1 MSLNTVRSYIEGRI
15 ATEFAASPAIQ
26 VAYQNVPFTPPNNAS
41 WVQANIIWGDSTYMT
56 ILTTSTRGTGA
67 GFDRRNG
74 TLVFNVFA
82 PRGAGPGAGLTI
94 AQRCIDLFSRLQLE
108 NIKFD
113 PANGPRTIEPSVPEG
128 FSQTQVTLSFEAYE
142 QS

>member
-15 ATEFAASPAIQ
+15 ATEFAEFPTLP
-26 VAYQNVPFTPPNNAS
+26 VAYQNVPFSPPNNTS
-41 WVQANIIWGDSTYMT
+41 WIQTNIIWGDSAYMT
-56 ILTTSTRGTGA
+56 ILTTSARGTGE

-74 TLVFNVFA
+74 TLVFNIFT
-82 PRGAGPGAGLTI
+82 PRGQGPGAGLTI
-94 AQRCIDLFSRLQLE
+94 AQRCINLFTRLQLE

-113 PANGPRTIEPSVPEG
+113 PANGPRSIEPSVPEG
-128 FSQTQVTLSFEAYE
+128 FFQTQVAITFEAYE

>member
-1 MSLNTVRSYIEGRI
+1 MSLNTVRSHIESRI
-15 ATEFAASPAIQ
+15 ATEFAAAPVLQ

-41 WVQANIIWGDSTYMT
+41 WIQASIIWGDSAYMT

-74 TLVFNVFA
+74 TLVFNIFA

-113 PANGPRTIEPSVPEG
+113 AANGPRTIEPSVPEG
-128 FSQTQVTLSFEAYE
+128 FSQTQVAITFEAFE
-142 QS
+142 RS

>member
-1 MSLNTVRSYIEGRI
+1 MSLNTIRSAIENRI
-15 ATEFAASPAIQ
+15 ATEFAAAPALQ

-41 WVQANIIWGDSTYMT
+41 WIQAFISWGDSTYLT
-56 ILTTSTRGTGA
+56 ILTESDRGTCD

-74 TLVFNVFA
+74 ALTFNIYS
-82 PRGAGPGAGLTI
+82 PRGEGPGAGLTI
-94 AQRCIDLFSRLQLE
+94 AQRCIDLFSRLQLQ

-113 PANGPRTIEPSVPEG
+113 PANGPRTIEVPAPEG
-128 FSQTQVTLSFEAYE
+128 FYQTQVAITFEAYE

>member
-1 MSLNTVRSYIEGRI
+1 MSLNTIRSHIETRI
-15 ATEFAASPAIQ
+15 ATEFAAAPALQ

-41 WVQANIIWGDSTYMT
+41 WIQSQIIWGDSAYLT
-56 ILTTSTRGTGA
+56 ILTTSSRGTGA

-74 TLVFNVFA
+74 VLLFNIFT
-82 PRGAGPGAGLTI
+82 PRGQGPGAGFTI

-108 NIKFD
+108 NIIFD
-113 PANGPRTIEPSVPEG
+113 PANGPRTSEPAAPEG
-128 FSQTQVTLSFEAYE
+128 FYQAQVSISFEAFE

>member
-1 MSLNTVRSYIEGRI
+1 MSLNTIRSAIENRI
-15 ATEFAASPAIQ
+15 ATEFAIAPVLQ

-41 WVQANIIWGDSTYMT
+41 WIQAFISWGDSAYLT
-56 ILTTSTRGTGA
+56 ILTESDRGTGD

-74 TLVFNVFA
+74 ALTFNIYS
-82 PRGAGPGAGLTI
+82 PRGEGPGAGLTI
-94 AQRCIDLFSRLQLE
+94 AQRCIDLFSRLQLQ

-113 PANGPRTIEPSVPEG
+113 PANGPRTIESAAPEG
-128 FSQTQVTLSFEAYE
+128 FYQTQVAITFEAFE

>member
-1 MSLNTVRSYIEGRI
+1 MSLNTIRSAIENRI
-15 ATEFAASPAIQ
+15 ATEFATAPALQ

-41 WVQANIIWGDSTYMT
+41 WIQAFISWGDSAYLT
-56 ILTTSTRGTGA
+56 ILTESDRGTGD

-74 TLVFNVFA
+74 ALTFNIYS
-82 PRGAGPGAGLTI
+82 PRGEGPGAGLTI
-94 AQRCIDLFSRLQLE
+94 AQRCIDLFSRLQLQ

-113 PANGPRTIEPSVPEG
+113 PANGPRTIEVPAPEG
-128 FSQTQVTLSFEAYE
+128 FYQTQVAITFEAYE

>member
-1 MSLNTVRSYIEGRI
+1 MSLNTIRSAIENRI
-15 ATEFAASPAIQ
+15 ATEFATAPPLQ

-41 WVQANIIWGDSTYMT
+41 WVQAFISWGDSAYLT
-56 ILTTSTRGTGA
+56 ILTESDRGTGD

-74 TLVFNVFA
+74 ALTFNIYS
-82 PRGAGPGAGLTI
+82 PRGEGPGAALTI
-94 AQRCIDLFSRLQLE
+94 AQRCIDLFSRLQLQ

-113 PANGPRTIEPSVPEG
+113 AASGPRIIEPAAPEG
-128 FSQTQVTLSFEAYE
+128 FYQTQVAITFEAYE

>member
-1 MSLNTVRSYIEGRI
+1 MSLNTIRSAIENRI
-15 ATEFAASPAIQ
+15 ATEFATAPPLQ

-41 WVQANIIWGDSTYMT
+41 WVQAFISWGDSAYLT
-56 ILTTSTRGTGA
+56 ILTESDSGTSD

-74 TLVFNVFA
+74 ALTFNIYS
-82 PRGAGPGAGLTI
+82 PRGEGPGAALTI
-94 AQRCIDLFSRLQLE
+94 AQRCIDLFSRLQLQ

-113 PANGPRTIEPSVPEG
+113 AASGPRIIEPAAPEG
-128 FSQTQVTLSFEAYE
+128 FYQTQVAITFEAYE

>member
-1 MSLNTVRSYIEGRI
+1 MSLNTVRSDIESRI
-15 ATEFAASPAIQ
+15 ATEFADSPAIQ
-26 VAYQNVPFTPPNNAS
+26 VAYQNVPFSPPNNAS
-41 WVQANIIWGDSTYMT
+41 WIQTNIIWGDSAYMT
-56 ILTTSTRGTGA
+56 ILTTSTRGTGG

-74 TLVFNVFA
+74 TLVFNIFS

-94 AQRCIDLFSRLQLE
+94 AQRCISLFTRLQLE

-128 FSQTQVTLSFEAYE
+128 FFQTQVAITFEAYE

>member
-1 MSLNTVRSYIEGRI
+1 MSLNTIRSTIENRI
-15 ATEFAASPAIQ
+15 ATEFATAPPLQ

-41 WVQANIIWGDSTYMT
+41 WVQAFISWGDSAYLT
-56 ILTTSTRGTGA
+56 ILTESDRGTGD

-74 TLVFNVFA
+74 ALTFNIYS
-82 PRGAGPGAGLTI
+82 PRGEGPGTGLTI
-94 AQRCIDLFSRLQLE
+94 AQRCIDLFSRLQLQ

-113 PANGPRTIEPSVPEG
+113 AASGPRIIEPAAPEG
-128 FSQTQVTLSFEAYE
+128 FYQTQVAITFEAYE

>member
-1 MSLNTVRSYIEGRI
+1 MSLNTLRSHIESRI
-15 ATEFAASPAIQ
+15 ATEFALSPAIQ

-41 WVQANIIWGDSTYMT
+41 WIQASIIWGDSAYMT
-56 ILTTSTRGTGA
+56 ILTTSARGTGA

-74 TLVFNVFA
+74 TLVFNIFA
-82 PRGAGPGAGLTI
+82 PRGAGPAAGLTI
-94 AQRCIDLFSRLQLE
+94 AQRCINLFSRLQLE

-128 FSQTQVTLSFEAYE
+128 FSQTQVTISFEAYE

>member
-1 MSLNTVRSYIEGRI
+1 MSLNAIRSAIENRI
-15 ATEFAASPAIQ
+15 ATEFATAPALQ

-41 WVQANIIWGDSTYMT
+41 WIQAFISWGDSAYLT
-56 ILTTSTRGTGA
+56 ILTESDRGTGD

-74 TLVFNVFA
+74 ALTFNIYS
-82 PRGAGPGAGLTI
+82 PRGEGPGAGLTI
-94 AQRCIDLFSRLQLE
+94 AQRCIDLFSRLQLQ

-113 PANGPRTIEPSVPEG
+113 PANGPRTIETAAPEG
-128 FSQTQVTLSFEAYE
+128 FYQTQVAITFEAYE

>member
-1 MSLNTVRSYIEGRI
+1 MSLNSLRALIEGRI
-15 ATEFAASPAIQ
+15 ATEFALAPVLQ

-41 WVQANIIWGDSTYMT
+41 WIGTGILWGDSAYLT
-56 ILTTSTRGTGA
+56 ILTSATRGTGD

-74 TLVFNVFA
+74 VLTFDIYT
-82 PRGAGPGAGLTI
+82 PRGEGPGAGLTI
-94 AQRCIDLFSRLQLE
+94 AQRCIDLFSRLQLQ

-113 PANGPRTIEPSVPEG
+113 AANGPNPIEPAAPEG
-128 FSQTQVTLSFEAYE
+128 FYQSQVTITFEAFE

>member
-1 MSLNTVRSYIEGRI
+1 MSLNSLRALIEGRI
-15 ATEFAASPAIQ
+15 ATEFAASPALQ

-41 WVQANIIWGDSTYMT
+41 WVQTQIVWGDSAYLT
-56 ILTTSTRGTGA
+56 ILTSATRGTGD

-74 TLVFNVFA
+74 TLIFNIFS
-82 PRGAGPGAGLTI
+82 PRGQGPGASLTI
-94 AQRCIDLFSRLQLE
+94 AQRCIDLFSRLQLQ

-113 PANGPRTIEPSVPEG
+113 AANGPRTSEPAVPEG
-128 FSQTQVTLSFEAYE
+128 FYQSQVTITFEAFE

>member
-1 MSLNTVRSYIEGRI
+1 MSLNTIRADIEGRI
-15 ATEFAASPAIQ
+15 ATEFATAPVLQ
-26 VAYQNVPFTPPNNAS
+26 VSYQNVPFTPPNNAS
-41 WVQANIIWGDSTYMT
+41 WLQTSIVWGDSAYMT
-56 ILTTSTRGTGA
+56 ILTTSARGTGE

-74 TLVFNVFA
+74 TLVFNIFS
-82 PRGAGPGAGLTI
+82 PRGEGPGAGLTI

-113 PANGPRTIEPSVPEG
+113 AANGPRTIEPAAPEG
-128 FSQTQVTLSFEAYE
+128 FFQTQVAITFEAYE

>member
-41 WVQANIIWGDSTYMT
+41 WVQANIIWGDSAYMT

-113 PANGPRTIEPSVPEG
+113 PVNGPRTIEPSVPEG
-128 FSQTQVTLSFEAYE
+128 FSQTQVTISFEAYE

>member
-1 MSLNTVRSYIEGRI
+1 MSLNTVRSHIESRI
-15 ATEFAASPAIQ
+15 ATEFANFPAIQ

-41 WVQANIIWGDSTYMT
+41 WIQSSIIWGDSGYMT
-56 ILTTSTRGTGA
+56 ILTTSARGTGA

-74 TLVFNVFA
+74 TLVFNIFA

-128 FSQTQVTLSFEAYE
+128 FSQTQVAITFEAYE

>member
-1 MSLNTVRSYIEGRI
+1 MSLNTIRSTIENRI
-15 ATEFAASPAIQ
+15 ATEFAAAPVLQ

-41 WVQANIIWGDSTYMT
+41 WIQTNILWGDSAYLT
-56 ILTTSTRGTGA
+56 ILTTTARGTGD

-74 TLVFNVFA
+74 VLVFNIFC
-82 PRGAGPGAGLTI
+82 PRGEGPGAGLTI
-94 AQRCIDLFSRLQLE
+94 AQRCIDLFSRLQLQ

-113 PANGPRTIEPSVPEG
+113 PANGPQTIEPPAPEG
-128 FSQTQVTLSFEAYE
+128 FFQTQVTIAFEAFE

>member
-1 MSLNTVRSYIEGRI
+1 MSLNTLRSHIEGRI
-15 ATEFAASPAIQ
+15 ATEFASAPVLQ
-26 VAYQNVPFTPPNNAS
+26 VAYQNVPFTPPNNSS
-41 WVQANIIWGDSTYMT
+41 WIQSSIIWGDSAYMT
-56 ILTTSTRGTGA
+56 ILTTSSRGTGD

-74 TLVFNVFA
+74 TLVFNIFS
-82 PRGAGPGAGLTI
+82 PRGEGPGAGLTI

-113 PANGPRTIEPSVPEG
+113 AANGPRTIEPAAPEG
-128 FSQTQVTLSFEAYE
+128 FFQTQVAITFEAYE